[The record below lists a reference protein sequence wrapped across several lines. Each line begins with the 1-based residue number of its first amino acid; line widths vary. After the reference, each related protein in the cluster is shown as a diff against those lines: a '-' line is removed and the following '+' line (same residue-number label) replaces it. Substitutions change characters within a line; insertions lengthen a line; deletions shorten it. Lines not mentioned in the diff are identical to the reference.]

1 MPLDPGLKL
10 VLDQLA
16 ANPGPQLHELPVE
29 QARAFFDQ
37 MQLPAPEVKIA
48 AVENRTIPGPA
59 GAIPLRIYR
68 PEGKAPLPALVYFHG
83 GGWVIGSLET
93 HDPSCRDLANRI
105 GCVVVSVDYR
115 LAPEARYPAAAED
128 CFTATK
134 WVAENAKP
142 LGVDAARIGIGGDSA
157 GGNLTAVVALMARDR
172 GGPALRH
179 QLLIYP
185 VTDADFSRRSYREN
199 AEGYLLTT
207 KAMEWFW
214 GHYVPDPA
222 RRQEAYA
229 APLRAKDLSGLPPAF
244 VLTAE
249 YDPLR
254 DEGEAYAKR
263 LQQAGVPTRLQ
274 RYDGAIHGFFAM
286 GLLSEVARS
295 AIEDAVA
302 EARKAL
308 V

>member
-16 ANPGPQLHELPVE
+16 ATPGPQLHELPVAE
-29 QARAFFDQ
+29 ARAFFEQ
-37 MQLPAPEVKIA
+37 MQLPRPEVKIA
-48 AVENRTIPGPA
+48 EVEDRKIPGPS
-59 GAIPLRIYR
+59 GALSVRIYR
-68 PEGKAPLPALVYFHG
+68 PQAQKPLPALVYFHG

-93 HDPSCRDLANRI
+93 HDGSCRDLANRI

-128 CFTATK
+128 CYAATQ
-134 WVAENAKP
+134 WVAENAKT

-157 GGNLTAVVALMARDR
+157 GGNLTAAVALMARDR

-185 VTDADFSRRSYREN
+185 VTDADFGRASYREN

-214 GHYVPDPA
+214 GHYVPDPVQ
-222 RRQEAYA
+222 RQEAYA
-229 APLRAKDLSGLPPAF
+229 APLRAKDLAGLPPAF
-244 VLTAE
+244 VLTAV

-286 GLLSEVARS
+286 GLLSQVART
-295 AIEDAVA
+295 ALDDAVA

-308 V
+308 A